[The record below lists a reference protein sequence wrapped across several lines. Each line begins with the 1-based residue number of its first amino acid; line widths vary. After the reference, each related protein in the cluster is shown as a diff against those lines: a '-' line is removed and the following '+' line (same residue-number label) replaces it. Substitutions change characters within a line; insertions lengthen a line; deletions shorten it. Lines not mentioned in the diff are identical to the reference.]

1 MWKSSYLFLKTYIIT
16 YKFPPKPVENSHF
29 YAIIINTKEVTMYD
43 VWKSALAEI
52 EQQISVANFST
63 WFQDTTL
70 LSTEDGHIKI
80 GVKNSFYVKQL
91 RNRYLDIITTALKNN
106 NIVVKDVEFEV
117 QTKVKSKVRPREVT
131 KSSTLKEGIKSIRNS
146 LNKSTLDNGLNQ
158 KYTLDNFVIGSNND
172 LAVGAARSII
182 DAPGTRCN
190 PFFLYGGPGLGKTH
204 LVQAIGNELLK
215 KNPNFKILYTP
226 ISHFYSDFVDSIKN
240 GKGKEFNRKFQK
252 LDCLIIDDFQFIV
265 GKEKSQEEFFN
276 IFNDLYQLNK
286 QIIVTSD
293 RLPSQIKSVDERLA
307 SRLTMGGA
315 FDIQLPKFED
325 KCAILRA
332 KAELMGA
339 EIEPEAIEYIAEN
352 VNTNIRDLEGEFST
366 ILLMS
371 EVRGLT
377 PLELI
382 ENGSISVSHSTKL
395 RPTTPKQIVEKVAK
409 YYNLSVKELTGKSRV
424 AHIKTARQVAMFI
437 LSKEL
442 SLSTNKI
449 AAEVGVK
456 DHTTVMHGIKKI
468 EKDLKLNFTLRD
480 QIEEIKGKIYG

>member
-1 MWKSSYLFLKTYIIT
+1 
-16 YKFPPKPVENSHF
+16 
-29 YAIIINTKEVTMYD
+29 MYD
-43 VWKSALAEI
+43 VWKNALAEI
-52 EQQISVANFST
+52 EQQISTANFST
-63 WFQDTTL
+63 WFQDTSL
-70 LSTEDGHIKI
+70 LSTEDGEIKI

-91 RNRYLDIITTALKNN
+91 RNRYLNLIKTALENN
-106 NIVVKDVEFEV
+106 NITVNNIDFEV
-117 QTKVKSKVRPREVT
+117 QSGTKPKVRPREITPTDAVV
-131 KSSTLKEGIKSIRNS
+131 KSRIKKVKTELTNQPT
-146 LNKSTLDNGLNQ
+146 NTGLNN
-158 KYTLDNFVIGSNND
+158 KYTLDNFVVGSNND
-172 LAVGAARSII
+172 LAVSAARSII
-182 DAPGTRCN
+182 DSPGDRYN

-215 KNPNFKILYTP
+215 KNPDLKIFYTP
-226 ISHFYSDFVDSIKN
+226 ISHFYSDFIDAVKL
-240 GKGKEFNRKFQK
+240 GKGKEFNLKFRK
-252 LDCLIIDDFQFIV
+252 LDVLIIDDFQFIV

-307 SRLTMGGA
+307 SRLTWAGA
-315 FDIQLPKFED
+315 FDLQLPKFED

-382 ENGSISVSHSTKL
+382 ENGAVNVNKTSKL
-395 RPTTPKQIVEKVAK
+395 RPVSAKQIVEKVAK
-409 YYNLSVKELTGKSRV
+409 YYELPVKEMCGKSRV
-424 AHIKTARQVAMFI
+424 AHIKTARQVAMFL

-442 SLSTNKI
+442 NLSTNKI

-456 DHTTVMHGIKKI
+456 DHTTVMHGVKKI

-480 QIEEIKGKIYG
+480 QIEEIKEKIYG

>member
-1 MWKSSYLFLKTYIIT
+1 
-16 YKFPPKPVENSHF
+16 
-29 YAIIINTKEVTMYD
+29 MYD

-52 EQQISVANFST
+52 EQKISATNFST
-63 WFQDTTL
+63 WFQDTSL
-70 LSTEDGHIKI
+70 LSNEDGHIKI
-80 GVKNSFYVKQL
+80 GVKNTFHVKQL
-91 RNRYLDIITTALKNN
+91 RTRYSEIVETALKNAGLE
-106 NIVVKDVEFEV
+106 VKSVDFEL
-117 QTKVKSKVRPREVT
+117 KSEVKSKVRSREVT
-131 KSSTLKEGIKSIRNS
+131 NADELIKRRVKTIKVE
-146 LNKSTLDNGLNQ
+146 KSTKNYETGLNN
-158 KYTLDNFVIGSNND
+158 KYTLETFVVGSNND

-182 DAPGTRCN
+182 DSPGTRYN

-204 LVQAIGNELLK
+204 LAQAIGNELLRR
-215 KNPNFKILYTP
+215 NPNFKILYTP
-226 ISHFYSDFVDSIKN
+226 ISHFYSDFVESIKN
-240 GKGKEFNRKFQK
+240 GKGKEFNQKFQK

-286 QIIVTSD
+286 QIIITSD

-332 KAELMGA
+332 KAEIIGA

-352 VNTNIRDLEGEFST
+352 VNTNIRDLESELST

-371 EVRGLT
+371 DVRHLT

-382 ENGSISVSHSTKL
+382 QNGSISVNKSSKL
-395 RPTTPKQIVEKVAK
+395 RPVSSKQVVEKVAK
-409 YYNLSVKELTGKSRV
+409 YYQITVKEMCSKSRV
-424 AHIKTARQVAMFI
+424 ANIKTARQIAMF
-437 LSKEL
+437 LLQKEL
-442 SLSTNKI
+442 SLSTTKI
-449 AAEVGVK
+449 AGEVGVK

-468 EKDLKLNFTLRD
+468 EQDLKLNFVLRD
-480 QIEEIKGKIYG
+480 QIEEIKEKIYG

>member
-1 MWKSSYLFLKTYIIT
+1 
-16 YKFPPKPVENSHF
+16 
-29 YAIIINTKEVTMYD
+29 MYD
-43 VWKSALAEI
+43 VWKNALAEI
-52 EQQISVANFST
+52 EQQISPANFST
-63 WFQDTTL
+63 WFQGTSIISND
-70 LSTEDGHIKI
+70 DGHIII

-91 RNRYLDIITTALKNN
+91 RNRYLTIITTALKNN
-106 NIVVKDVEFEV
+106 NLEVKNIDFEV
-117 QTKVKSKVRPREVT
+117 QTKVKSKVRPREIT
-131 KSSTLKEGIKSIRNS
+131 ASDITLKKHLITLKKNS
-146 LNKSTLDNGLNQ
+146 PLKDSSNQATGLNQ

-172 LAVGAARSII
+172 LAVSAARSII
-182 DAPGTRCN
+182 DSPGERYN

-215 KNPNFKILYTP
+215 KDPSLKVFYTP
-226 ISHFYSDFVDSIKN
+226 IAHFYSDFIDSVRL
-240 GKGKEFNRKFQK
+240 GKGNEFNLKFRK
-252 LDCLIIDDFQFIV
+252 LDVLIIDDFQLIV

-307 SRLTMGGA
+307 SRLTWAGA
-315 FDIQLPKFED
+315 FDLQLPKFED

-382 ENGSISVSHSTKL
+382 KNGSISVNKTT
-395 RPTTPKQIVEKVAK
+395 RPHQVTSKQIVDKVAK
-409 YYNLSVKELTGKSRV
+409 YFQLTPKEMCSKSRV
-424 AHIKTARQVAMFI
+424 SNIKTARQIAMYL

-442 SLSTNKI
+442 GLSTTKI
-449 AAEVGVK
+449 ATEVGVK

-468 EKDLKLNFTLRD
+468 DQDLRLNFILRD
-480 QIEEIKGKIYG
+480 QIAEIKEKIYD

>member
-1 MWKSSYLFLKTYIIT
+1 
-16 YKFPPKPVENSHF
+16 
-29 YAIIINTKEVTMYD
+29 MYD
-43 VWKSALAEI
+43 VWKNALAEI
-52 EQQISVANFST
+52 EQKMSAGNFST
-63 WFQDTTL
+63 WFQGTSL
-70 LSTEDGHIKI
+70 ISVENGEIVI

-91 RNRYLDIITTALKNN
+91 KTRYLNIIITALENN
-106 NIVVKDVEFEV
+106 DIKVKDVNFEV
-117 QTKVKSKVRPREVT
+117 KSSARIKPSSREVT
-131 KSSTLKEGIKSIRNS
+131 KSSSLARERVKTIRNQETPTT
-146 LNKSTLDNGLNQ
+146 NNGLNN
-158 KYTLDNFVIGSNND
+158 KYTLDNFIVGSNND
-172 LAVGAARSII
+172 LAVSVARSII
-182 DAPGTRCN
+182 DAPGTRYN

-215 KNPNFKILYTP
+215 KNPNYKILYTP
-226 ISHFYSDFVDSIKN
+226 ISHFYSDFVDAIQS

-252 LDCLIIDDFQFIV
+252 LDCLIIDDFQFIMN
-265 GKEKSQEEFFN
+265 KEKSQEEFFN
-276 IFNDLYQLNK
+276 IFNDLHQLNK

-307 SRLTMGGA
+307 SRLTWAGA
-315 FDIQLPKFED
+315 FDLQLPKFED

-332 KAELMGA
+332 KAEFLGA

-382 ENGSISVSHSTKL
+382 KNGSVSVNKTSAL
-395 RPTTPKQIVEKVAK
+395 RPVSAKQVVEKVAK
-409 YYNLSVKELTGKSRV
+409 YYQLSVKEMCGKSRV
-424 AHIKTARQVAMFI
+424 SNIKTARQVAMFI

-442 SLSTNKI
+442 RLSTNKI
-449 AAEVGVK
+449 ASEVGVK

-468 EKDLKLNFTLRD
+468 ENDLKLNFTLRD
-480 QIEEIKGKIYG
+480 QIEEIKEKIYG

>member
-1 MWKSSYLFLKTYIIT
+1 
-16 YKFPPKPVENSHF
+16 
-29 YAIIINTKEVTMYD
+29 MYD
-43 VWKSALAEI
+43 VWKNALAEI
-52 EQQISVANFST
+52 EQQISAANFST
-63 WFQDTTL
+63 WFQDTSL
-70 LSTEDGHIKI
+70 INTENGEIII
-80 GVKNSFYVKQL
+80 GVKNTFYVKQL
-91 RNRYLDIITTALKNN
+91 RNRYLDIITVALKNN
-106 NIVVKDVEFEV
+106 NLEVKTVDFEV
-117 QTKVKSKVRPREVT
+117 QTNTKSRIQPREVF
-131 KSSTLKEGIKSIRNS
+131 KDSALKEHVKKIRNTNAIKSQSNHE
-146 LNKSTLDNGLNQ
+146 TGLNS
-158 KYTLDNFVIGSNND
+158 KYTLDNFVVGSNND
-172 LAVGAARSII
+172 LAVSAARSII
-182 DAPGTRCN
+182 DAPGDRYN

-215 KNPNFKILYTP
+215 KNPDLKIFYTP
-226 ISHFYSDFVDSIKN
+226 IAHFYSDFIDAVKL
-240 GKGKEFNRKFQK
+240 GKGKEFNLKFRK
-252 LDCLIIDDFQFIV
+252 LDVLIIDDFQFIV

-307 SRLTMGGA
+307 SRLTWSGA
-315 FDIQLPKFED
+315 FDLQLPKFED

-382 ENGSISVSHSTKL
+382 ENGSISVNKTSKL
-395 RPTTPKQIVEKVAK
+395 RPTSAKQIVEKVAK
-409 YYNLSVKELTGKSRV
+409 YYNLTTKELQSKSRV
-424 AHIKTARQVAMFI
+424 YNIKNARQVAMFI
-437 LSKEL
+437 LSTEL

-449 AAEVGVK
+449 ANEVGVK
-456 DHTTVMHGIKKI
+456 DHSTVVHGIRKI
-468 EKDLKLNFTLRD
+468 RNDLKLDFTLRD
-480 QIEEIKGKIYG
+480 QIEEIKEKIYG

>member
-1 MWKSSYLFLKTYIIT
+1 MYNVW
-16 YKFPPKPVENSHF
+16 EN
-29 YAIIINTKEVTMYD
+29 V
-43 VWKSALAEI
+43 LAEI
-52 EQQISVANFST
+52 EQKISPANFST
-63 WFQDTTL
+63 WFQNTSL
-70 LSTEDGHIKI
+70 LSAEDGNIII

-91 RNRYLDIITTALKNN
+91 RTRFLEIITEALTKNN
-106 NIVVKDVEFEV
+106 IEVKNIDFEV
-117 QTKVKSKVRPREVT
+117 KTTTKPKIRPREVT
-131 KSSTLKEGIKSIRNS
+131 ASTDLIKNRLTPIRKN
-146 LNKSTLDNGLNQ
+146 LESTTSNGLNS
-158 KYTLDNFVIGSNND
+158 KYTLESFIVGSNNE
-172 LAVGAARSII
+172 VAAAAAKSII
-182 DAPGTRCN
+182 ENPGTRCN

-215 KNPNFKILYTP
+215 RNPDYKILYTP
-226 ISHFYSDFVDSIKN
+226 ISHFYSDFIDAIQN

-307 SRLTMGGA
+307 SRLTWAGA
-315 FDIQLPKFED
+315 FDLQLPKFED

-366 ILLMS
+366 LLLMS

-377 PLELI
+377 PWELI
-382 ENGSISVSHSTKL
+382 QNGSTAISKSSKL
-395 RPTTPKQIVEKVAK
+395 RPVSSKQILEKIAK
-409 YYNLSVKELTGKSRV
+409 YYNLTVKEMCGKSRV
-424 AHIKTARQVAMFI
+424 SHIKTARQVAMFI

-442 SLSTNKI
+442 SLSTTKI

-468 EKDLKLNFTLRD
+468 ESDLKLNFTLRD
-480 QIEEIKGKIYG
+480 QIEEIKERIYG